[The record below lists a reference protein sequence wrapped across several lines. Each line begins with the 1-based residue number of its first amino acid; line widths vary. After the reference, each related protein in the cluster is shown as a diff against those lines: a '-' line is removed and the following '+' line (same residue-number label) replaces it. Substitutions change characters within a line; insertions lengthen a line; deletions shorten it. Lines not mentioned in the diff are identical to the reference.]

1 MTNQGTLVAVR
12 EQLELMVERVVHD
25 VPTEDQAIANER
37 QSKAMQA
44 GPQIRMALLHA
55 HRARTRQQ
63 AKRAG

>member
-1 MTNQGTLVAVR
+1 MNKQPTLVAVR
-12 EQLELMVERVVHD
+12 EHIELMVERVVHD
-25 VPTEDQAIANER
+25 VPTEDKALAHER

-63 AKRAG
+63 AKRVG